1 MFRNARPD
9 PGRGFSDRIFSEA
22 QVTMIAA
29 LASRTTA
36 RILAAL
42 AAASVTV
49 AWSGS
54 ARAEGPTD
62 YCRKVTA
69 RAEGDA
75 ALLFAPTLHGQ
86 LIRFPTGSPADTTGL
101 QIGTGVQPRASL
113 SIGVLDIYRG
123 VGVLETAKADCRRQA
138 SVSSLEEIIAQRV
151 DIGRV
156 PALERK
162 LGFLRANEPAVKE
175 LVKNAE
181 DRFAAHT
188 STLSEVQDIRLHA
201 LSFGRQIAEA
211 ERELAV
217 AKARGLAM
225 PEGALVDILRGYE
238 HHTVELEARVS
249 HLRNLEPWKLG
260 VSGGVAATPSAE
272 VFGIIELSYNIGGL
286 FSVGAQRRAVDARA
300 SELKNARYEMR
311 QQIET
316 IAREL
321 RANADQSRLQARA
334 IESELTRMSRDRA
347 SLEGTEAPNKHTVI
361 ATMTLQMID
370 LEAEHTFLTALAEKQ
385 SSFGGGK

>member
-1 MFRNARPD
+1 
-9 PGRGFSDRIFSEA
+9 
-22 QVTMIAA
+22 MIAA

-42 AAASVTV
+42 AAAAVTV

-62 YCRKVTA
+62 YCQKVTA

-86 LIRFPTGSPADTTGL
+86 LIRFPAGSPADTTGL

-123 VGVLETAKADCRRQA
+123 FGVLETAKADCRRQA
-138 SVSSLEEIIAQRV
+138 IMASLEEIIAQRI

-162 LGFLRANEPAVKE
+162 LAFLRANEAAVKE

-181 DRFAAHT
+181 ERFAAHT
-188 STLSEVQDIRLHA
+188 STLSEVQDVRLHA
-201 LSFGRQIAEA
+201 LSFGRQMAEA

-217 AKARGLAM
+217 AKARGLTM
-225 PEGALVDILRGYE
+225 PAGSLADILGNYE
-238 HHTVELEARVS
+238 QYTVELERRVS

-260 VSGGVAATPSAE
+260 VNGGVAATPSAE
-272 VFGIIELSYNIGGL
+272 VFGVVELSYNLGGL

-300 SELKNARYEMR
+300 RELKSARYEMR

-334 IESELTRMSRDRA
+334 IENELARMSRDRA

-385 SSFGGGK
+385 SPFGGGK